1 LQLSFHRDLEITFI
15 NLGILWNHSRNYEII
30 NSSTQYIFILI
41 LQKITGWAN
50 AQESLDYI
58 IVTVKEYQ
66 QQKAILG

>member
-1 LQLSFHRDLEITFI
+1 MKVHLHVDLQ
-15 NLGILWNHSRNYEII
+15 GIC
-30 NSSTQYIFILI
+30 LI
-41 LQKITGWAN
+41 GWAN